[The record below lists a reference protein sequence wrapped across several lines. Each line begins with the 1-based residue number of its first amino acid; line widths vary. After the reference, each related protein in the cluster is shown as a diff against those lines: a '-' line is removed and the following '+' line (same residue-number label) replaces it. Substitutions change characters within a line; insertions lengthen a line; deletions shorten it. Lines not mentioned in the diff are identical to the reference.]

1 MVLVKSNRSQ
11 LFILLQQASYWLSL
25 SRVRGDCLKAVVLNW
40 YRKCW
45 TINYLIISLLAMWCL
60 NYISFEDKGIVQW
73 LLLSGSHGR
82 RIFCFILANC
92 INSVLWSG
100 LDICRKNLPSPPVS
114 HTIFKSY
121 WSSRK
126 KKPKLKGLKKKNN
139 ILYFPRDEE
148 LVSGEMEPQ
157 GCVPFPETWV
167 WALASATNL
176 KWAACLCAQF
186 VLFKLACLHGLGGS
200 PFHAVKG
207 AHDRILMDY
216 LKTNGSFLL
225 SGLNLWHES
234 QMSV

>member
-1 MVLVKSNRSQ
+1 M
-11 LFILLQQASYWLSL
+11 
-25 SRVRGDCLKAVVLNW
+25 
-40 YRKCW
+40 
-45 TINYLIISLLAMWCL
+45 
-60 NYISFEDKGIVQW
+60 

-126 KKPKLKGLKKKNN
+126 KKPKLKGLKKTN

-157 GCVPFPETWV
+157 GCVPFPETWG
-167 WALASATNL
+167 WDLTSATNL
-176 KWAACLCAQF
+176 KWAHVCALG
-186 VLFKLACLHGLGGS
+186 LFFQVSMLTWFGGITY
-200 PFHAVKG
+200 PCC
-207 AHDRILMDY
+207 DRILMDY